1 MDFGFLLE
9 WVPAVG
15 LPASAST
22 TSTETAASEAA
33 AAESSA
39 TAAEAAASENDRT
52 AATSAPLVL
61 IVRLLAAYYLM
72 SAIAAGVGD
81 IFRPY
86 SVAA

>member
-1 MDFGFLLE
+1 MPGR
-9 WVPAVG
+9 
-15 LPASAST
+15 SAQNREPGSAAT
-22 TSTETAASEAA
+22 AHAASEAA

-39 TAAEAAASENDRT
+39 TAAEAAASENDGT
-52 AATSAPLVL
+52 AATSAPIVL

-72 SAIAAGVGD
+72 SAIAAGIGD